1 MDIPRNHWIAFAVTA
16 AALFSAIQLCFS
28 VSMPPNRSVA
38 SFILFATSY
47 FGIERLY
54 SAVLDILIILFKRR
68 PPEVKPLA

>member
-1 MDIPRNHWIAFAVTA
+1 MTLRNRWTAFAVTV
-16 AALFSAIQLCFS
+16 AALFSAIQLCFA
-28 VSMPPNRSVA
+28 VSMPPSRSIA

-54 SAVLDILIILFKRR
+54 SAVLDILTTVFKRR